1 MKLLNILKE
10 FLTTEKNDYEKMLS
24 EETVDNIVI
33 TSSIFLN
40 ISFLKILYFDP
51 QNVNIWNP
59 WE

>member
-10 FLTTEKNDYEKMLS
+10 FLMTEKNDYEKMLS

-33 TSSIFLN
+33 VSSIFLN
-40 ISFLKILYFDP
+40 ISFLEILYFDP